1 MACCNRDIFKA
12 MMTCTKFACN
22 MRCSGRWV
30 GRNGRANKDD
40 LMNRS
45 GQGEIISKVPQCPGP
60 GGWQDVLVICF
71 YWDNSLKWVIY
82 GWRRPCMMNLSRHF
96 IQ

>member
-1 MACCNRDIFKA
+1 

-45 GQGEIISKVPQCPGP
+45 GRGEIISKVPQCPGP
-60 GGWQDVLVICF
+60 GG
-71 YWDNSLKWVIY
+71 
-82 GWRRPCMMNLSRHF
+82 
-96 IQ
+96 